1 MMVLMKQRR
10 RWMNGAMFGT
20 NQVLGHFVQM
30 VSCRRTKHGCV
41 RKVGIFVFL
50 IYLSTLFALQFFIV
64 GAMFAAI
71 YAFFDQVF
79 VTVFTNNA
87 TFS

>member
-20 NQVLGHFVQM
+20 SKVLGNFVNM
-30 VSCRRTKHGCV
+30 VSCNRAKHGCF
-41 RKVGIFVFL
+41 RKFGIMIFLTYLFSLFV
-50 IYLSTLFALQFFIV
+50 LQFFIV

-71 YAFFDQVF
+71 YAFFNQVF
-79 VTVFTNNA
+79 ASLFAKNP
-87 TFS
+87 TF

>member
-20 NQVLGHFVQM
+20 AKVIENFVNM
-30 VSCRRTKHGCV
+30 VSCRRAKHGCI
-41 RKVGIFVFL
+41 RKLAILVFL
-50 IYLSTLFALQFFIV
+50 IYQVSLFALQFFIV

-71 YAFFDQVF
+71 YAFFD
-79 VTVFTNNA
+79 
-87 TFS
+87 

>member
-20 NQVLGHFVQM
+20 SKVLGNFVNM
-30 VSCRRTKHGCV
+30 VSCRRAKHGCC

-50 IYLSTLFALQFFIV
+50 IYLFSLFVLQFFIV

-71 YAFFDQVF
+71 YAFFNQVF
-79 VTVFTNNA
+79 ASVFENNA
-87 TFS
+87 